1 MNKYTRTYNRYEHTA
16 GNADGP
22 TDDWSTDQN
31 FPKRY
36 TYTDRY
42 STRQLT
48 SAYGLFIYFSK
59 DQIVRC
65 RTEKV
70 GRDRK
75 LTMCQAITPA
85 LRADCAT
92 LASPRQICRSA
103 LLLRLR
109 CHQSAVPNTGIQI
122 LVSLV
127 SSTSRTMQVQ
137 KR

>member
-16 GNADGP
+16 GNADSP

-36 TYTDRY
+36 TDRY
-42 STRQLT
+42 SARQLT

-70 GRDRK
+70 GDRK
-75 LTMCQAITPA
+75 LTMRQAITPA
-85 LRADCAT
+85 LRGDCAT
-92 LASPRQICRSA
+92 SASPRRICRSA

-109 CHQSAVPNTGIQI
+109 CHQSAVPNTGIHI

-127 SSTSRTMQVQ
+127 SSASRTMQVQ